1 MCIAYRRTEVVMF
14 ESILN
19 TQGRAL
25 EQLMANQ
32 PTTNHRLMEDAKQ
45 KLEESIVMAI
55 QASKEVIN
63 EVD

>member
-1 MCIAYRRTEVVMF
+1 MF

-55 QASKEVIN
+55 QASKEVAHGDI
-63 EVD
+63 EA